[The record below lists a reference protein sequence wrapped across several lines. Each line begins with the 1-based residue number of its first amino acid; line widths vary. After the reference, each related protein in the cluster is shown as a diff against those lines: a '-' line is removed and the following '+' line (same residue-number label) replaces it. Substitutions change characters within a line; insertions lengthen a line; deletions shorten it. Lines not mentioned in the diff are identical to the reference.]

1 MLSRWIFRRR
11 REKSKVSTSKMSKQ
25 SKVSKL
31 LGENCDKEAQDRLGV
46 LLGVDAE
53 FVHSSEERRSGN
65 SQACGSTI
73 ATAHAPLARGK
84 CPYDLVA
91 LFSFIFINNAAS
103 VTSGM

>member
-1 MLSRWIFRRR
+1 MIVAKMKML
-11 REKSKVSTSKMSKQ
+11 
-25 SKVSKL
+25 KL
-31 LGENCDKEAQDRLGV
+31 LIGENYGKEAQDRLGI

-53 FVHSSEERRSGN
+53 FVHSSEERRAGN